1 MLVDFWAGLGLT
13 WQIVGILAVVSMV
26 VLLFLW
32 PSSVVPMVLA
42 GIVVVASV
50 IVTWD
55 QVADYRT
62 QKATG
67 TTFSPQAGITEPAPP
82 AYPRSGT

>member
-1 MLVDFWAGLGLT
+1 MFVDFWADFGLT
-13 WQIVGILAVVSMV
+13 WQIVGILAIVLMV

-32 PSSVVPMVLA
+32 PSSVVSMVLA
-42 GIVVVASV
+42 GIVVAASI

-55 QVADYRT
+55 QLATYRT

-67 TTFSPQAGITEPAPP
+67 TAVSPQAEITAPP
-82 AYPRSGT
+82 PNYPRSGT